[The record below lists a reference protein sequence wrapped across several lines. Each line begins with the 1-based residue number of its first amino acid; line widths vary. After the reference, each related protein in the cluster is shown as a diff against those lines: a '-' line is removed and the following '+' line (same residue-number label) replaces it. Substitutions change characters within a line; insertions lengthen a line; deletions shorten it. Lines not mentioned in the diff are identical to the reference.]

1 MKYLALHCRSSRFTR
16 GCAAN
21 GQMPPAPP
29 HGVLI
34 TITPPADGS
43 CGTGKPACAYAI
55 YKAVTTTGV
64 CPASG
69 DVSFGVLVASQTSLT
84 YTDNASAATTTC
96 YGAETLQSGSHSG
109 PSNIIGPY
117 TDRTEHHSTRRRR
130 ADCGEHPAD
139 AEADATSGR
148 GYMRRLRRQFRPSGV
163 HSQEQSDFEN
173 PLSLCEWA
181 STTDPRNS
189 AVTS

>member
-1 MKYLALHCRSSRFTR
+1 
-16 GCAAN
+16 
-21 GQMPPAPP
+21 MPPAPP

-55 YKAVTTTGV
+55 YKAVTTSGV

-69 DVSFGVLVASQTSLT
+69 DVSFGVIVASQTALT

-117 TDRTEHHSTRRRR
+117 TIAPNITAPGAGGQT
-130 ADCGEHPAD
+130 
-139 AEADATSGR
+139 AENTPPILKPMPQPTVA
-148 GYMRRLRRQFRPSGV
+148 
-163 HSQEQSDFEN
+163 EN
-173 PLSLCEWA
+173 HAPKIA
-181 STTDPRNS
+181 
-189 AVTS
+189 AAKY